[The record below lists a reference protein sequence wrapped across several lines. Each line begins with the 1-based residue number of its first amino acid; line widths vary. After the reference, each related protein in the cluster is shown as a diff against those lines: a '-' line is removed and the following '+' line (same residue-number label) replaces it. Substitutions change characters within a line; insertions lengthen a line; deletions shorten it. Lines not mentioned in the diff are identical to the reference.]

1 MAKNKQVIWVKR
13 ETKYF
18 YKEVWTRQIRLNRF
32 NKSSFWRNGFYTSAR
47 LGSP

>member
-18 YKEVWTRQIRLNRF
+18 YKVVWTGQIRLNCP
-32 NKSSFWRNGFYTSAR
+32 NKLDFWRNGFCTAVR

>member
-18 YKEVWTRQIRLNRF
+18 CKRVWTGQIRLICP
-32 NKSSFWRNGFYTSAR
+32 NKLDFWRNGFCTAAR
-47 LGSP
+47 LGGP